1 MGLLGHV
8 QGQIS
13 CSLELT
19 PLETGAAHRQGT
31 DPLQGAFHGGG
42 HGAGAEHVGAE
53 VGAVVDARQHQIRCF
68 VHQFAQGQ
76 LHAIGRC
83 AAAGPGGHAR
93 CKQFVRPF
101 GAQGGLQGQAV
112 AGGGAFLV
120 GADHRDLVTPGGRGR
135 SQGADP
141 LGEDPVVIADQDPH
155 GSADG
160 WGEPK
165 RAGCLQ
171 SGPFRLCSVSA
182 PVTLQQLTDQLDALE
197 QQASAEIAEAADA
210 AALEQLRVGLLGKK
224 GRLSGVLGAMG
235 KLPGQERP
243 VVGQRAN
250 VLKTQVQTLL
260 SDRLQAVQQAA
271 MAERIARESIDVTA
285 PPSGIPMGHRH
296 PLITTTEEIVDLFL
310 GLGYSVAEGPE
321 VEKDH
326 YNFTALNI
334 PEDHPARDMQDT
346 FYLGADLLMRTHTS
360 PVQIRHLEQNPPPVR
375 IVAPGR
381 VYRRDAVDATHS
393 PVFHQVEVLAIDEG
407 LDFSHLRGTV
417 MAFLKAF
424 FGDLP
429 VRFRASY
436 FPFTEPSAEVDV
448 QWRGRWLEV
457 MGCGMV
463 DPAVLEGL
471 GLDPER
477 YSGFAAGLGV
487 ERFCMVRHG
496 IDDIRRLYTSDL
508 RFLEQF

>member
-1 MGLLGHV
+1 M
-8 QGQIS
+8 
-13 CSLELT
+13 
-19 PLETGAAHRQGT
+19 
-31 DPLQGAFHGGG
+31 
-42 HGAGAEHVGAE
+42 
-53 VGAVVDARQHQIRCF
+53 
-68 VHQFAQGQ
+68 
-76 LHAIGRC
+76 
-83 AAAGPGGHAR
+83 
-93 CKQFVRPF
+93 
-101 GAQGGLQGQAV
+101 
-112 AGGGAFLV
+112 
-120 GADHRDLVTPGGRGR
+120 
-135 SQGADP
+135 
-141 LGEDPVVIADQDPH
+141 
-155 GSADG
+155 
-160 WGEPK
+160 
-165 RAGCLQ
+165 
-171 SGPFRLCSVSA
+171 SA

-197 QQASAEIAEAADA
+197 QQATTEISEASDA

-224 GRLSGVLGAMG
+224 GRISGVLGAMG
-235 KLPGQERP
+235 KLPGSERP
-243 VVGQRAN
+243 LVGQRAN
-250 VLKTQVQTLL
+250 VLKTQVQSLL
-260 SDRLQAVQQAA
+260 AERLAAVKQAA

-285 PPSGIPMGHRH
+285 PASGIPMGHRH

-334 PEDHPARDMQDT
+334 PVDHPARDMQDT
-346 FYLGADLLMRTHTS
+346 FYLQGDLLLRTHTS

>member
-1 MGLLGHV
+1 M
-8 QGQIS
+8 
-13 CSLELT
+13 
-19 PLETGAAHRQGT
+19 
-31 DPLQGAFHGGG
+31 
-42 HGAGAEHVGAE
+42 
-53 VGAVVDARQHQIRCF
+53 
-68 VHQFAQGQ
+68 
-76 LHAIGRC
+76 
-83 AAAGPGGHAR
+83 
-93 CKQFVRPF
+93 
-101 GAQGGLQGQAV
+101 
-112 AGGGAFLV
+112 
-120 GADHRDLVTPGGRGR
+120 
-135 SQGADP
+135 
-141 LGEDPVVIADQDPH
+141 
-155 GSADG
+155 SAT
-160 WGEPK
+160 
-165 RAGCLQ
+165 
-171 SGPFRLCSVSA
+171 
-182 PVTLQQLTDQLDALE
+182 VTLQQLTEQLDALE
-197 QQASAEIAEAADA
+197 QQAAADIA
-210 AALEQLRVGLLGKK
+210 DAVDAQALEQLRVGLLGKK

-235 KLPGQERP
+235 KLPGSDRP

-260 SDRLQAVQQAA
+260 ADRLQAVKQAA
-271 MAERIARESIDVTA
+271 MAERIARERLDVTA
-285 PPSGIPMGHRH
+285 PASGIPMGHRH

-321 VEKDH
+321 VEQDH

-346 FYLGADLLMRTHTS
+346 FYLQKDLLLRTHTS

>member
-1 MGLLGHV
+1 M
-8 QGQIS
+8 
-13 CSLELT
+13 
-19 PLETGAAHRQGT
+19 
-31 DPLQGAFHGGG
+31 
-42 HGAGAEHVGAE
+42 
-53 VGAVVDARQHQIRCF
+53 
-68 VHQFAQGQ
+68 
-76 LHAIGRC
+76 
-83 AAAGPGGHAR
+83 
-93 CKQFVRPF
+93 
-101 GAQGGLQGQAV
+101 
-112 AGGGAFLV
+112 
-120 GADHRDLVTPGGRGR
+120 
-135 SQGADP
+135 
-141 LGEDPVVIADQDPH
+141 
-155 GSADG
+155 SAT
-160 WGEPK
+160 
-165 RAGCLQ
+165 
-171 SGPFRLCSVSA
+171 
-182 PVTLQQLTDQLDALE
+182 VTLQQLTDQLDALE
-197 QQASAEIAEAADA
+197 QQAAAEIAEASDA
-210 AALEQLRVGLLGKK
+210 HELEQMRVGLLGKK
-224 GRLSGVLGAMG
+224 GRISAVLGAMG
-235 KLPGQERP
+235 KLPGNERP
-243 VVGQRAN
+243 LVGQRAN

-260 SDRLQAVQQAA
+260 SERLQAVKQQA
-271 MAERIARESIDVTA
+271 MEEKIARECIDVTA
-285 PPSGIPMGHRH
+285 PPSGTPMGHRH

-346 FYLGADLLMRTHTS
+346 FYLQGDLLLRTHTS

>member
-1 MGLLGHV
+1 M
-8 QGQIS
+8 
-13 CSLELT
+13 
-19 PLETGAAHRQGT
+19 
-31 DPLQGAFHGGG
+31 
-42 HGAGAEHVGAE
+42 
-53 VGAVVDARQHQIRCF
+53 
-68 VHQFAQGQ
+68 
-76 LHAIGRC
+76 
-83 AAAGPGGHAR
+83 
-93 CKQFVRPF
+93 
-101 GAQGGLQGQAV
+101 
-112 AGGGAFLV
+112 
-120 GADHRDLVTPGGRGR
+120 
-135 SQGADP
+135 
-141 LGEDPVVIADQDPH
+141 
-155 GSADG
+155 SAT
-160 WGEPK
+160 
-165 RAGCLQ
+165 
-171 SGPFRLCSVSA
+171 VS
-182 PVTLQQLTDQLDALE
+182 LQQLTDQLEALE
-197 QQASAEIAEAADA
+197 TEAAAEIAAAADA
-210 AALEQLRVGLLGKK
+210 DALEQLRVNLLGKK

-235 KLPGQERP
+235 KLPGNERP

-250 VLKTQVQTLL
+250 VLKTQVQALL
-260 SDRLQAVQQAA
+260 SERLQAVKAA
-271 MAERIARESIDVTA
+271 ALNAKIARETLDVTA
-285 PPSGIPMGHRH
+285 AASGVPVGHRH
-296 PLITTTEEIVDLFL
+296 PLITTTEEIVDLFC
-310 GLGYSVAEGPE
+310 GLGYRVVEGPE
-321 VEKDH
+321 VETDH

-334 PEDHPARDMQDT
+334 PPDHPARDMQDT
-346 FYLGADLLMRTHTS
+346 FYLKDNLLLRTHTS
-360 PVQIRHLEQNPPPVR
+360 PVQIRQLEQTPPPVR

-463 DPAVLEGL
+463 DPAVLEGM

>member
-1 MGLLGHV
+1 M
-8 QGQIS
+8 
-13 CSLELT
+13 
-19 PLETGAAHRQGT
+19 
-31 DPLQGAFHGGG
+31 
-42 HGAGAEHVGAE
+42 
-53 VGAVVDARQHQIRCF
+53 
-68 VHQFAQGQ
+68 
-76 LHAIGRC
+76 
-83 AAAGPGGHAR
+83 
-93 CKQFVRPF
+93 
-101 GAQGGLQGQAV
+101 
-112 AGGGAFLV
+112 
-120 GADHRDLVTPGGRGR
+120 
-135 SQGADP
+135 
-141 LGEDPVVIADQDPH
+141 
-155 GSADG
+155 SAT
-160 WGEPK
+160 
-165 RAGCLQ
+165 
-171 SGPFRLCSVSA
+171 VS
-182 PVTLQQLTDQLDALE
+182 LQQLTDQLEALE
-197 QQASAEIAEAADA
+197 TEAAAEIAAAADA
-210 AALEQLRVGLLGKK
+210 DALEQLRVSLLGKK

-235 KLPGQERP
+235 KLPGNERP

-250 VLKTQVQTLL
+250 VLKTQVQALL
-260 SDRLQAVQQAA
+260 SERLQAVKAA
-271 MAERIARESIDVTA
+271 ALDAKIARETLDVTA
-285 PPSGIPMGHRH
+285 AASGTPAGHRH
-296 PLITTTEEIVDLFL
+296 PLITTTEEIVDLFC
-310 GLGYSVAEGPE
+310 GLGYQVVEGPE
-321 VEKDH
+321 VETDH

-334 PEDHPARDMQDT
+334 PPDHPARDMQDT
-346 FYLGADLLMRTHTS
+346 FYLKDNLLLRTHTS
-360 PVQIRHLEQNPPPVR
+360 PVQIRQLEQNPPPVR

>member
-1 MGLLGHV
+1 M
-8 QGQIS
+8 
-13 CSLELT
+13 
-19 PLETGAAHRQGT
+19 
-31 DPLQGAFHGGG
+31 
-42 HGAGAEHVGAE
+42 
-53 VGAVVDARQHQIRCF
+53 
-68 VHQFAQGQ
+68 
-76 LHAIGRC
+76 
-83 AAAGPGGHAR
+83 
-93 CKQFVRPF
+93 
-101 GAQGGLQGQAV
+101 
-112 AGGGAFLV
+112 
-120 GADHRDLVTPGGRGR
+120 
-135 SQGADP
+135 
-141 LGEDPVVIADQDPH
+141 
-155 GSADG
+155 
-160 WGEPK
+160 
-165 RAGCLQ
+165 
-171 SGPFRLCSVSA
+171 SA

-197 QQASAEIAEAADA
+197 QQATTEISEASDA

-224 GRLSGVLGAMG
+224 GRISGVLGAMG
-235 KLPGQERP
+235 KLPGSERP
-243 VVGQRAN
+243 LVGQRAN
-250 VLKTQVQTLL
+250 VLKTQVQSLL
-260 SDRLQAVQQAA
+260 AERLAAVKQVA

-285 PPSGIPMGHRH
+285 PASGIPMGHRH

-321 VEKDH
+321 VEKDY

-346 FYLGADLLMRTHTS
+346 FYLQGDLLLRTHTS

>member
-1 MGLLGHV
+1 M
-8 QGQIS
+8 
-13 CSLELT
+13 
-19 PLETGAAHRQGT
+19 
-31 DPLQGAFHGGG
+31 
-42 HGAGAEHVGAE
+42 
-53 VGAVVDARQHQIRCF
+53 
-68 VHQFAQGQ
+68 
-76 LHAIGRC
+76 
-83 AAAGPGGHAR
+83 
-93 CKQFVRPF
+93 
-101 GAQGGLQGQAV
+101 
-112 AGGGAFLV
+112 
-120 GADHRDLVTPGGRGR
+120 
-135 SQGADP
+135 
-141 LGEDPVVIADQDPH
+141 
-155 GSADG
+155 
-160 WGEPK
+160 
-165 RAGCLQ
+165 
-171 SGPFRLCSVSA
+171 SA

-197 QQASAEIAEAADA
+197 QQAAVEIAEAVDA

-224 GRLSGVLGAMG
+224 GRISGVLGAMG
-235 KLPGQERP
+235 KLPGDERP

-250 VLKTQVQTLL
+250 VLKTQVKTLL

-271 MAERIARESIDVTA
+271 MAERIASESIDVTA
-285 PPSGIPMGHRH
+285 PPSGIPLGHRH

-321 VEKDH
+321 VERDH

-346 FYLGADLLMRTHTS
+346 FYLGGDLLMRTHTS

-417 MAFLKAF
+417 MEFLKAF